1 MRGPFLF
8 AAGAD
13 ESTPVHVAVVL
24 SADGVRA
31 VVAATTRDRL
41 FAGLAD
47 YVARAAADRLWP
59 ADARRTRTLLAVGAN
74 EAAVAH
80 YFDSVGERWDKEWL
94 ELRALELLVPVDGAV
109 AVNAGQLS

>member
-8 AAGAD
+8 AASDD

-24 SADGVRA
+24 ATDGVRA
-31 VVAATTRDRL
+31 IVAATTRDRL

-59 ADARRTRTLLAVGAN
+59 ADARRTQTLLAVGAH

-80 YFDSVGERWDKEWL
+80 YFASVGARWDEEWL
-94 ELRALELLVPVDGAV
+94 ELRVLELLDPRAGAV